1 MKILLSFVI
10 GAIAGIAVLQMP
22 AVQQMIGQSLGKSV
36 GQQMLIEVESP
47 LGFDETLAKLEE
59 NAKYAGWKV
68 PSKWKVNFQK
78 NLLKVTGT
86 DIGKNQVLKMCEPEA
101 AAKMLVHD
109 EYKLL
114 TTMMPCTIAVYE
126 KSNGK
131 TYISLM
137 NMEMLGMIY
146 GGLIA
151 EIADEL
157 APQMMEMV
165 DLSK

>member
-1 MKILLSFVI
+1 MKIIVSFIV
-10 GAIAGIAVLQMP
+10 GAVVGIVALQVP
-22 AVQQMIGQSLGKSV
+22 AVQQMIGQSMGS
-36 GQQMLIEVESP
+36 QMLIEVESP
-47 LGFDETLAKLEE
+47 LGFDETLVKLEE
-59 NAKYAGWKV
+59 NARGAGWKV

-86 DIGKNQVLKMCEPEA
+86 DIGKNQVLKMCEPQA

-109 EYKLL
+109 EYKRL

-131 TYISLM
+131 TYISIM
-137 NMEMLGMIY
+137 NMEMLGIIY

-151 EIADEL
+151 DIADEL
-157 APQMMEMV
+157 APQMEAMV
-165 DLSK
+165 NISK

>member
-1 MKILLSFVI
+1 MKIII
-10 GAIAGIAVLQMP
+10 GFIIGVAAGIGVLFVP
-22 AVQQMIGQSLGKSV
+22 AVQQMIGQSIGS
-36 GQQMLIEVESP
+36 QMLIEVESP
-47 LGFDETLAKLEE
+47 LGFDETMIKLEE

-78 NLLKVTGT
+78 NLMKVTGT
-86 DIGKNQVLKMCEPEA
+86 DIGKNQVLKMCEPAA

-146 GGLIA
+146 GGLIKD
-151 EIADEL
+151 IADEL

>member
-1 MKILLSFVI
+1 MKIIVAFII
-10 GAIAGIAVLQMP
+10 GIAAGIGVLFIPSVHQML
-22 AVQQMIGQSLGKSV
+22 GQSIGSY
-36 GQQMLIEVESP
+36 MLIEVESP
-47 LGFDETLAKLEE
+47 LGFDETMIKLEE

-78 NLLKVTGT
+78 NLMKVTGT
-86 DIGKNQVLKMCEPEA
+86 DIGKNKVLKMCEPAA

-109 EYKLL
+109 EYKRL

-126 KSNGK
+126 KSDGK

-146 GGLIA
+146 GGLIK

>member
-1 MKILLSFVI
+1 MKIIIAFVI
-10 GAIAGIAVLQMP
+10 GAIAGVAVLQLTP
-22 AVQQMIGQSLGKSV
+22 VQQGIVQSMGSN
-36 GQQMLIEVESP
+36 MLIEVESP
-47 LGFDETLAKLEE
+47 LGFDETLEKLEE
-59 NAKYAGWKV
+59 NAKAAGWKV

-109 EYKLL
+109 EYKQL
-114 TTMMPCTIAVYE
+114 TTMMPCTLAVYE

-137 NMEMLGMIY
+137 NMEMLGVIY

-151 EIADEL
+151 DIAADL
-157 APQMMEMV
+157 APQMKEMV
-165 DLSK
+165 NLSK

>member
-1 MKILLSFVI
+1 MKIIISFIIGVIVGI
-10 GAIAGIAVLQMP
+10 GALFVP
-22 AVQQMIGQSLGKSV
+22 PVQQMIGQSLGS
-36 GQQMLIEVESP
+36 QMLIEVESP
-47 LGFDETLAKLEE
+47 LGFDETMVKLEE
-59 NAKYAGWKV
+59 TAKYAGWKV

-86 DIGKNQVLKMCEPEA
+86 DIGKNQVLKMCEPAA

-151 EIADEL
+151 EIANEL
-157 APQMMEMV
+157 APQMQEMV

>member
-1 MKILLSFVI
+1 MKIVI
-10 GAIAGIAVLQMP
+10 GFIIGVAASIGVLFIP
-22 AVQQMIGQSLGKSV
+22 AVQQMIGQSIGS
-36 GQQMLIEVESP
+36 QMLIEVESP
-47 LGFDETLAKLEE
+47 LGFDETMIKLEE

-78 NLLKVTGT
+78 NLMKVTGT
-86 DIGKNQVLKMCEPEA
+86 DIGKNQVLKMCEPVA

-146 GGLIA
+146 GDLIK

>member
-1 MKILLSFVI
+1 MKIVI
-10 GAIAGIAVLQMP
+10 GFIIGVAAGIGVLFVP
-22 AVQQMIGQSLGKSV
+22 AVQQMIGQSIGS
-36 GQQMLIEVESP
+36 QMLIEVESP
-47 LGFDETLAKLEE
+47 LGFDETLIKLEE

-78 NLLKVTGT
+78 NLMKVTGT
-86 DIGKNQVLKMCEPEA
+86 DIGKNQVLKMCEPAA

-146 GGLIA
+146 GDLIK

-157 APQMMEMV
+157 APQMMGMV

>member
-1 MKILLSFVI
+1 MKIIVSFIV
-10 GAIAGIAVLQMP
+10 GAVVGILALQLP
-22 AVQQMIGQSLGKSV
+22 AVQQMIGQSMGS
-36 GQQMLIEVESP
+36 QMLIEVESP
-47 LGFDETLAKLEE
+47 LGFDETLIKLEE
-59 NAKYAGWKV
+59 NAKSAGWKV

-109 EYKLL
+109 EYKRL

-131 TYISLM
+131 TYISIM

-151 EIADEL
+151 DVADEL
-157 APQMMEMV
+157 APQMEAMV
-165 DLSK
+165 NLGK

>member
-1 MKILLSFVI
+1 MKMKIIIAFVI
-10 GAIAGIAVLQMP
+10 GAIAGVAVLQLTP
-22 AVQQMIGQSLGKSV
+22 VQQGIVQSMGSN
-36 GQQMLIEVESP
+36 MLIEVESP
-47 LGFDETLAKLEE
+47 LGFDETLEKLEE
-59 NAKYAGWKV
+59 NAKAAGWKV

-109 EYKLL
+109 EYKQL
-114 TTMMPCTIAVYE
+114 TTMMPCTLAVYE

-137 NMEMLGMIY
+137 NMEMLGVIY

-151 EIADEL
+151 DIAADL
-157 APQMMEMV
+157 APQMKEMV
-165 DLSK
+165 NLSK

>member
-1 MKILLSFVI
+1 MKIIVSFII
-10 GAIAGIAVLQMP
+10 GAVVGFGALMIP
-22 AVQQMIGQSLGKSV
+22 AVQQQMAQAMGSK
-36 GQQMLIEVESP
+36 MLIELESP
-47 LGFDETLAKLEE
+47 LGFDDTLAKIEE
-59 NAKYAGWKV
+59 NARYEGWKV

-78 NLLKVTGT
+78 NLMKTTGK

-101 AAKMLVHD
+101 AVKILVND
-109 EYKLL
+109 ELKKL

-146 GGLIA
+146 GGVVSGIA
-151 EIADEL
+151 AEL
-157 APQMMEMV
+157 APQMDAMV
-165 DLSK
+165 DLSQ